1 MTAAPTPDGTL
12 AVAYLPAG
20 RTITIDL
27 ARIKGPVRVL
37 VRPTPGTYR
46 LVRGRRFGSS
56 GSIDFTAPGTNA
68 TGDGGWSRADGR
80 LTRPGRSRRQRRHRA
95 PPCLLEAYAWLTR
108 APGNARRGRL
118 HSPEQVA
125 WIVGGPTP
133 TTSRARPTMDLAATV
148 GDRPSSR
155 KARPSAG
162 FRRTGPFPT
171 MKHMRVLLTGS
182 SGYVGAVARG
192 ILEAAG
198 HDVVGLDTGL
208 YEDCDLSP
216 LPAPPPP
223 EIRRDVRDVTPAD
236 LEGCDAV
243 IHLAALSND
252 PLGELDESLTYAI
265 NHEASVR
272 LARLARTAGVERF
285 VFASSCSMYG
295 ASSGTELVD
304 ETAPLAPLTAY
315 ASSKVRAEQSLA
327 ELASDEL
334 LTGLSSLRHRLRR
347 LAEAAPRH
355 RAQQPRGYR
364 GGCGRRPSSERR
376 HCLAAAHPRR
386 GYGARLRR
394 RARCAPG
401 GASTSRRSMLDRSR
415 RTTSCGTS
423 RRWSPTQS
431 RAPK

>member
-1 MTAAPTPDGTL
+1 
-12 AVAYLPAG
+12 
-20 RTITIDL
+20 
-27 ARIKGPVRVL
+27 
-37 VRPTPGTYR
+37 
-46 LVRGRRFGSS
+46 
-56 GSIDFTAPGTNA
+56 
-68 TGDGGWSRADGR
+68 
-80 LTRPGRSRRQRRHRA
+80 
-95 PPCLLEAYAWLTR
+95 
-108 APGNARRGRL
+108 
-118 HSPEQVA
+118 
-125 WIVGGPTP
+125 
-133 TTSRARPTMDLAATV
+133 
-148 GDRPSSR
+148 
-155 KARPSAG
+155 
-162 FRRTGPFPT
+162 
-171 MKHMRVLLTGS
+171 MRVLLTGS

-208 YEDCDLSP
+208 YEGCDLSP

-252 PLGELDESLTYAI
+252 PLGEFDESLTYAI
-265 NHEASVR
+265 NHEASIR
-272 LARLARTAGVERF
+272 LARLARAAGVERF

-295 ASSGTELVD
+295 ASSGTGLVD

-327 ELASDEL
+327 ELASD
-334 LTGLSSLRHRLRR
+334 SFSPVFLRFATAYGVSPRLR
-347 LAEAAPRH
+347 LDIVLNNLV
-355 RAQQPRGYR
+355 GYR

-401 GASTSRRSMLDRSR
+401 GRPHRGVQYWIDPT

-423 RRWSPTQS
+423 R
-431 RAPK
+431 